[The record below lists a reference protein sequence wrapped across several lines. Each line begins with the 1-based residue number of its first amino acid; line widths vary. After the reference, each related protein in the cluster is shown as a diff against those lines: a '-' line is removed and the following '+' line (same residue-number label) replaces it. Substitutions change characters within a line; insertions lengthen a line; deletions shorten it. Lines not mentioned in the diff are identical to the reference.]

1 MNYCT
6 KSVLQGAKIAKNR
19 SSSEQP
25 LIRPVYLYRKRL
37 FENTL
42 NKFKLGIVAKG
53 LIIVAIPLVFECAVV
68 AAMGSLEAQAEVA
81 AAKAERAREISTL
94 INELIHELYTGLQ
107 SVRLN
112 AQSFSA
118 GYNRIE
124 RIQTAKTKIRRLKE
138 LFTGADSKDIATL
151 DSVELAIDEGNDMVR
166 RAEQAFIAGDT
177 DEIKK
182 LHLQS
187 LHFAERVITPELIA
201 LGERQKAIYNQDPSV
216 QESFRH
222 QMRTLL
228 MLALI
233 ASTLGTLL
241 MALVTTR
248 SVTRRL
254 AQLADNSRR
263 IAGGETLPSPMPGN
277 DEISSLDCTLHKMA
291 QNIDD
296 LLLRERVILENARD
310 IICVISKNLQVER
323 ISPSVMEV
331 LEYHPAEVV
340 GQSCLALIE
349 KDSPQA
355 TEIARFVS
363 GHDAKDQIETTVKT
377 KSGRGIDML
386 LSLSYVNRQENC
398 ILIFHDIT
406 ELKKAERFK
415 QDVVNMVSHDLRSP
429 LTMVSHILEML
440 QEGVFGNINEDGLN
454 MLDRAEQSTQHM
466 SRLVSD
472 LLDLERIQNG
482 SLRLDKTKVPGQSL
496 LERAAELTAVQALA
510 AHCQVEMGPCEGLV
524 HCDPLRINQ
533 VLVNLI
539 TNALKFSPPG
549 KNVVISSIVQAP
561 YVVFSVRDQ
570 GRGIAPEMQDK
581 IFEPF
586 SQVRSQDSKSGI
598 GLGLPI
604 CKALIEMHEGTI
616 AVQSD
621 KTGSVFSFT
630 LPEIRS

>member
-1 MNYCT
+1 M
-6 KSVLQGAKIAKNR
+6 
-19 SSSEQP
+19 
-25 LIRPVYLYRKRL
+25 
-37 FENTL
+37 

-68 AAMGSLEAQAEVA
+68 AAMGSLEAQAEEA

-118 GYNRIE
+118 GYNRVE
-124 RIQTAKTKIRRLKE
+124 RIEIAKTKIRRLKE
-138 LFTGADSKDIATL
+138 LFNRADSQDIATL
-151 DSVELAIDEGNDMVR
+151 NSVEQAIDEGNDMVR

-216 QESFRH
+216 QESFRR

-233 ASTLGTLL
+233 ASILGTLL
-241 MALVTTR
+241 IALVTTR

-263 IAGGETLPSPMPGN
+263 IAGGETLPDPMPGS

-323 ISPSVMEV
+323 ISPSVLEV
-331 LEYHPAEVV
+331 LGYHPAEVV
-340 GQSCLALIE
+340 GQSFALIE
-349 KDSPQA
+349 KGSPEA

-466 SRLVSD
+466 SRLVND

-496 LERAAELTAVQALA
+496 LERAAELTEAQALA

-524 HCDPLRINQ
+524 LCDPLRINQ

-561 YVVFSVRDQ
+561 YVIFSVSDQ

-616 AVQSD
+616 KVQSD

-630 LPEIRS
+630 LPEIKN

>member
-1 MNYCT
+1 MYPY
-6 KSVLQGAKIAKNR
+6 A
-19 SSSEQP
+19 
-25 LIRPVYLYRKRL
+25 KRL

-68 AAMGSLEAQAEVA
+68 AAMSSLEAQAEVA

-94 INELIHELYTGLQ
+94 INELIHELYIGLQ

-112 AQSFSA
+112 AQSFSG
-118 GYNRIE
+118 GYNRVE

-138 LFTGADSKDIATL
+138 LFTSADSKDIATL
-151 DSVELAIDEGNDMVR
+151 NSVEQAIDEGNDMVR

-201 LGERQKAIYNQDPSV
+201 LGERQKAIYNQDPSI
-216 QESFRH
+216 QQSFRH

-233 ASTLGTLL
+233 ASILGTLL
-241 MALVTTR
+241 IALVTTR

-254 AQLADNSRR
+254 ARLADNSRR
-263 IAGGETLPSPMPGN
+263 IAAGETLPGPMPGS

-310 IICVISKNLQVER
+310 IICVVSKNLQVER
-323 ISPSVMEV
+323 ISPSVLEV
-331 LEYHPAEVV
+331 LGYHPAEVV
-340 GQSCLALIE
+340 GQSCLAIIE
-349 KDSPQA
+349 KDSPEA

-363 GHDAKDQIETTVKT
+363 GQDAKDQIETPVKT
-377 KSGRGIDML
+377 KSGRDIDML

-466 SRLVSD
+466 SHLVSD

-482 SLRLDKTKVPGQSL
+482 SLRLDKTIVPGRSL
-496 LERAAELTAVQALA
+496 LARAAELTQTQALA

-524 HCDPLRINQ
+524 LCDPLRINQ

-549 KNVVISSIVQAP
+549 KDVVISSIVQAP

-581 IFEPF
+581 IFAPF

-604 CKALIEMHEGTI
+604 CKALIEMHAGTI
-616 AVQSD
+616 SVQSN

-630 LPEIRS
+630 LPEVRN